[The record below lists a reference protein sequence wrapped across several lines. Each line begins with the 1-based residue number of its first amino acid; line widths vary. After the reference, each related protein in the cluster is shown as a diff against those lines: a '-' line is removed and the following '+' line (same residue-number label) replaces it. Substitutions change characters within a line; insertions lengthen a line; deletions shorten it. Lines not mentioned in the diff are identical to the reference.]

1 RRNDVDNMR
10 LLIEP
15 TLPPLICFN
24 FNVTKQFGDY
34 LDVSFYAQNMFRS
47 TPLYESKIYPG
58 SYERRNSS
66 VFFFGLQLTAK
77 IK

>member
-1 RRNDVDNMR
+1 
-10 LLIEP
+10 
-15 TLPPLICFN
+15 
-24 FNVTKQFGDY
+24 

-58 SYERRNSS
+58 SYVRRNSN